1 MNVLFKNQ
9 SRNPKYFFRSI
20 INHLSAFKNNVKR
33 KTKKRKNGQL
43 LAYIIRSFID
53 NLQIKFDPL
62 SSSKEC
68 YITAPIR
75 SDNALDS
82 NDDLFQVTTKLTGYT
97 ELYETPKT
105 IITDVEGVQLKADPR
120 EVSSEFI
127 NVLEDTVTE
136 VERLITYR
144 NGSITLKGGGKI

>member
-1 MNVLFKNQ
+1 M
-9 SRNPKYFFRSI
+9 Y
-20 INHLSAFKNNVKR
+20 KR
-33 KTKKRKNGQL
+33 
-43 LAYIIRSFID
+43 
-53 NLQIKFDPL
+53 
-62 SSSKEC
+62 
-68 YITAPIR
+68 
-75 SDNALDS
+75 
-82 NDDLFQVTTKLTGYT
+82 QV
-97 ELYETPKT
+97 T

>member
-1 MNVLFKNQ
+1 MYQNVIVHQFDLFTDH
-9 SRNPKYFFRSI
+9 I
-20 INHLSAFKNNVKR
+20 IIQWDFYEKWQKD
-33 KTKKRKNGQL
+33 GQL

-105 IITDVEGVQLKADPR
+105 IITDVEGVQLKTDSC
-120 EVSSEFI
+120 EVSSECI
-127 NVLEDTVTE
+127 NVLDDTVAE

>member
-1 MNVLFKNQ
+1 MLFCFPDN
-9 SRNPKYFFRSI
+9 R
-20 INHLSAFKNNVKR
+20 
-33 KTKKRKNGQL
+33 
-43 LAYIIRSFID
+43 AY
-53 NLQIKFDPL
+53 
-62 SSSKEC
+62 
-68 YITAPIR
+68 
-75 SDNALDS
+75 
-82 NDDLFQVTTKLTGYT
+82 LFQVTTKLTGYT